1 MVVIVTDGES
11 NIQHTQTLPEAKLL
25 KNTGATLIT
34 VAVGFTEQSA
44 ELVGLTSEPVSEN
57 LIRVVDYNSL
67 TQLRDKLV
75 EPLCTGW

>member
-34 VAVGFTEQSA
+34 VAVGLTEQSA